1 MADFNSVC
9 FLGILAVLAV
19 ARVKVLSIQYMYT
32 KALGASQLTSSF
44 MLGFVLVKEAATRL
58 TLDLDF

>member
-1 MADFNSVC
+1 MGDFNSVC
-9 FLGILAVLAV
+9 FLGVFAVIAV
-19 ARVKVLSIQYMYT
+19 APVKVLSIWHMYT

-44 MLGFVLVKEAATRL
+44 MLGFVLVKEEATGL